1 MYWFRND
8 AAVDYMREEVGA
20 DVCVLL
26 VDDDEANGL
35 AAALGAEDE
44 TEAFCVVYYDAAT
57 GNYSFGHEIG
67 HLLNAEHQR
76 EGSSSHARHG
86 YLYQGT
92 VWWRTIM
99 ATSSAGGTRIQYW
112 SNPEIDDPYDDTPM
126 GTYANENNVGAAL
139 NVNAPDISDF
149 LPTGTP
155 SAPAAPSNLVIP
167 NEAQVGQNPQLDWDA
182 STTLGVNTY
191 KVYRCENYVGS
202 CAATLQVIATTSET
216 NYTDTEIEITTKD
229 NSDDRYRYH
238 VTAVQFGLESAD
250 SNYEEVWAG
259 VAVKAAGEDET
270 TMLPPSEFKLH
281 QNYPNPFN
289 PVTEIRYDVPET
301 FPIRLIVY
309 DIAGREVARLVD
321 GTVEAGCHSVLFDA
335 TGLASGVYIYK
346 LEAGAFNQTARMII
360 AK

>member
-1 MYWFRND
+1 M
-8 AAVDYMREEVGA
+8 
-20 DVCVLL
+20 
-26 VDDDEANGL
+26 
-35 AAALGAEDE
+35 
-44 TEAFCVVYYDAAT
+44 
-57 GNYSFGHEIG
+57 
-67 HLLNAEHQR
+67 
-76 EGSSSHARHG
+76 
-86 YLYQGT
+86 
-92 VWWRTIM
+92 
-99 ATSSAGGTRIQYW
+99 
-112 SNPEIDDPYDDTPM
+112 
-126 GTYANENNVGAAL
+126 
-139 NVNAPDISDF
+139 
-149 LPTGTP
+149 
-155 SAPAAPSNLVIP
+155 
-167 NEAQVGQNPQLDWDA
+167 
-182 STTLGVNTY
+182 NTY
-191 KVYRCENYVGS
+191 KVYRCENYVGN
-202 CAATLQVIATTSET
+202 CTATLQVIATTSET

-250 SNYEEVWAG
+250 SNYEEVWGG

-321 GTVEAGCHSVLFDA
+321 GTVEAGRHSVLFDA